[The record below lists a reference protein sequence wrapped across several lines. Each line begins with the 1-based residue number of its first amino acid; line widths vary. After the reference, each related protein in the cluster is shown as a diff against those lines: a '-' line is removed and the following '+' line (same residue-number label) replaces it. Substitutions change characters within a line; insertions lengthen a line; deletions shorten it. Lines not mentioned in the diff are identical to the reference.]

1 MTFTSQS
8 YLSHIVAMD
17 VLNGFDIFEG
27 LDPEKD
33 KWDALVEAAVSG
45 NVVPVIGPDVL
56 CDFHHPGMNINE
68 FIISTIDT
76 QLRLRGRHATFS
88 QLVYDPDF
96 LARLSEATGNS
107 GITRDSIYGL
117 VNNIFANP
125 RNVEQNF
132 RSSSLLQRLL
142 DLKLFPFVITTSFA
156 PVVEDAMRHVWAGRH
171 VRVLAFSNDPARDR
185 KPGIGDISGAQDMG
199 LPTVYYMFGR
209 TPGQPHRYVLTDNDM
224 LDFCKSW
231 MSAQTRPDN
240 LCEQLRDK
248 YLLMLGCGYSDW
260 LFRFIW
266 YCMNKTPDS
275 KTKGLM
281 ASDSKT
287 HETLVEYLR
296 RIDTF
301 LPANK
306 TPDEIVSEIERRV
319 GEYRAAHDAERY
331 SRPQRGSDV
340 FVSYSRSD
348 AAVAEKVCEYLSA
361 KGLNVWYDRNNLL
374 GGSKFMDEIEDAI
387 ESAKVFVPILTTS
400 IEREAMDAHV
410 YRREWKKALD
420 VQDSVGATRTFIIPL
435 SQRGFDFYNADIPR
449 GLKAHNSV
457 EFDTDMNFEPL
468 LEGIYRAIDKLA
480 KHKA

>member
-1 MTFTSQS
+1 
-8 YLSHIVAMD
+8 MD
-17 VLNGFDIFEG
+17 ILDGFDIFEG

-33 KWDALVEAAVSG
+33 KWDALIEAVVAG

-56 CDFHHPGMNINE
+56 CDFRTPGMNINE

-76 QLRLRGRHATFS
+76 QLRLPTPHKTFS
-88 QLVYDPDF
+88 QLVYDPEF
-96 LARLSEATGNS
+96 LARLSEATRNPS
-107 GITRDSIYGL
+107 ITRESIYGL

-132 RSSSLLQRLL
+132 RPSRLLLRLL

-156 PVVEDAMRHVWAGRH
+156 PVVEEAMRKVWEGRT
-171 VRVLAFSNDPARDR
+171 VRVLAFSNDPSKDR
-185 KPGIGDISGAQDMG
+185 KPGMGDISGAQDMSV
-199 LPTVYYMFGR
+199 PTVYYMFGR

-231 MSAQTRPDN
+231 MSSQTRPDK

-266 YCMNKTPDS
+266 YCMNKTPDT

-281 ASDSKT
+281 ASDEKT

-306 TPDEIVSEIERRV
+306 SPEEIVDEIERRV
-319 GEYRAAHDAERY
+319 KEYRAVHEDDRFA
-331 SRPQRGSDV
+331 RPAKGTDV
-340 FVSYSRSD
+340 FISYSRSD
-348 AAVAEKVCEYLSA
+348 SAVAEKLYNFLSD

-374 GGSKFMDEIEDAI
+374 GGSKFMDEIEEAI
-387 ESAKVFVPILTTS
+387 ESTKVFVPIFS
-400 IEREAMDAHV
+400 SNIAREAMDAHV
-410 YRREWKKALD
+410 YRKEWKKAMD
-420 VQDSVGATRTFIIPL
+420 IQESVGDGRTFIIPL
-435 SQRGFDFYNADIPR
+435 NEEGFDFYSADIPK
-449 GLKAHNSV
+449 GLKAHNSITYGPDAD
-457 EFDTDMNFEPL
+457 FTPL
-468 LEGIYRAIDKLA
+468 LESIYTAIDKLV
-480 KHKA
+480 KFRN